1 MRTCAENGVRILGL
15 PPWQDMD
22 CSHEPLTDQ
31 MKVLLW
37 FIDGAER
44 RRSIALEWSSQHQ
57 RFRRDRR
64 LLLRR

>member
-1 MRTCAENGVRILGL
+1 
-15 PPWQDMD
+15 MD